1 MRVCI
6 PTALPG
12 IITGAMLAVARA
24 MGETAPLL
32 LTALGNDLFTEY
44 NPAKRM
50 STLSLQIF
58 DNAVTGFQ
66 EGQARAWAGALTLI
80 AIVLIFTFDCSL
92 LRPPS
97 SHIECLTW
105 PLNLLPRRRSRT
117 TTLTTP
123 GAIGRRAVD
132 REAQRLVR
140 QASCR
145 RRRGPGGAGASVTAL
160 IGPSGC
166 GKSTLLRCVNRMH
179 EIVPGARVE
188 GRVMFGG
195 QNIYDPDIDP
205 GSVRSEIGMVFQ
217 RPNPFPTKSIFEN
230 AIIGVRLAKSAG
242 DRKLDDIAESA
253 LRRAQLWDEVK
264 DRLNKPAV
272 SLSGGQQQRLCIAR
286 AVAVDPALL
295 LMDEPCSALDPIA
308 TFKIEELI
316 REIADQYTVI
326 IVTHNMQQATR
337 VSQLHRAS

>member
-1 MRVCI
+1 M
-6 PTALPG
+6 PD
-12 IITGAMLAVARA
+12 VAT
-24 MGETAPLL
+24 EPAPA
-32 LTALGNDLFTEY
+32 TSTPDDT
-44 NPAKRM
+44 M
-50 STLSLQIF
+50 STPEASVEGLSIEKL
-58 DNAVTGFQ
+58 NAWFGKHHVV
-66 EGQARAWAGALTLI
+66 A
-80 AIVLIFTFDCSL
+80 D
-92 LRPPS
+92 
-97 SHIECLTW
+97 
-105 PLNLLPRRRSRT
+105 
-117 TTLTTP
+117 
-123 GAIGRRAVD
+123 VD
-132 REAQRLVR
+132 LSAPVHQ
-140 QASCR
+140 
-145 RRRGPGGAGASVTAL
+145 VTAL

-166 GKSTLLRCVNRMH
+166 GKSTVLRCINRMH
-179 EIVPGARVE
+179 EIVPGAKVE

-195 QNIYDPDIDP
+195 QNVYDPEIDP

-230 AIIGVRLAKSAG
+230 AIIGVRLARSAG

-337 VSQLHRAS
+337 VSQYTGFMTIERAGEPGRMVEFGTTDQIFGSPAKAATEAYVSGRVG

>member
-1 MRVCI
+1 MPDVATESA
-6 PTALPG
+6 PAQTPMSGTAPDTPAASDGLT
-12 IITGAMLAVARA
+12 IEKLNAWFSKHHAVADVDLV
-24 MGETAPLL
+24 AP
-32 LTALGNDLFTEY
+32 AH
-44 NPAKRM
+44 K
-50 STLSLQIF
+50 
-58 DNAVTGFQ
+58 
-66 EGQARAWAGALTLI
+66 
-80 AIVLIFTFDCSL
+80 
-92 LRPPS
+92 
-97 SHIECLTW
+97 
-105 PLNLLPRRRSRT
+105 
-117 TTLTTP
+117 
-123 GAIGRRAVD
+123 
-132 REAQRLVR
+132 
-140 QASCR
+140 
-145 RRRGPGGAGASVTAL
+145 VTAL

-166 GKSTLLRCVNRMH
+166 GKSTVLRCVNRMH

-188 GRVMFGG
+188 GRVMFSG
-195 QNIYDPDIDP
+195 QNVYDPDIDA

-242 DRKLDDIAESA
+242 NRKLDDIAESA

-264 DRLNKPAV
+264 DRLHKPAV

-316 REIADQYTVI
+316 REIAGQYTVI

-337 VSQLHRAS
+337 VSQYTGFMTIEHAGDPGRLVEFGATEQIFGAPAKPATEAYVSGRVG

>member
-1 MRVCI
+1 MDDKVTDPETSVQGLSIERLNAWFGKHHV
-6 PTALPG
+6 
-12 IITGAMLAVARA
+12 VADVDL
-24 MGETAPLL
+24 TAP
-32 LTALGNDLFTEY
+32 AH
-44 NPAKRM
+44 R
-50 STLSLQIF
+50 
-58 DNAVTGFQ
+58 
-66 EGQARAWAGALTLI
+66 
-80 AIVLIFTFDCSL
+80 
-92 LRPPS
+92 
-97 SHIECLTW
+97 
-105 PLNLLPRRRSRT
+105 
-117 TTLTTP
+117 
-123 GAIGRRAVD
+123 
-132 REAQRLVR
+132 
-140 QASCR
+140 
-145 RRRGPGGAGASVTAL
+145 VTAL

-188 GRVMFGG
+188 GRIMFGG
-195 QNIYDPDIDP
+195 QNVYDPGIDP

-230 AIIGVRLAKSAG
+230 TIIGVRLAKSAG
-242 DRKLDDIAESA
+242 DRKLDDIAEAA

-264 DRLNKPAV
+264 DRLNKAAV

-337 VSQLHRAS
+337 VSHFTGFMTIERAGEPGRLVEFGTTDQIFGAPAQAATEAYVSGRVG

>member
-1 MRVCI
+1 MST
-6 PTALPG
+6 P
-12 IITGAMLAVARA
+12 
-24 MGETAPLL
+24 ETAADGLSIEKL
-32 LTALGNDLFTEY
+32 NAWFGKHHVVADVSLAA
-44 NPAKRM
+44 PAHR
-50 STLSLQIF
+50 
-58 DNAVTGFQ
+58 
-66 EGQARAWAGALTLI
+66 
-80 AIVLIFTFDCSL
+80 
-92 LRPPS
+92 
-97 SHIECLTW
+97 
-105 PLNLLPRRRSRT
+105 
-117 TTLTTP
+117 
-123 GAIGRRAVD
+123 
-132 REAQRLVR
+132 
-140 QASCR
+140 
-145 RRRGPGGAGASVTAL
+145 VTAL

-179 EIVPGARVE
+179 EIVPGARVD
-188 GRVMFGG
+188 GRVIFGG

-217 RPNPFPTKSIFEN
+217 RPNPFPTKSIYEN

-316 REIADQYTVI
+316 GEIADQYTVI

-337 VSQLHRAS
+337 VSHSPAS

>member
-1 MRVCI
+1 MPDVATE
-6 PTALPG
+6 PAPATAK
-12 IITGAMLAVARA
+12 A
-24 MGETAPLL
+24 
-32 LTALGNDLFTEY
+32 D
-44 NPAKRM
+44 
-50 STLSLQIF
+50 
-58 DNAVTGFQ
+58 D
-66 EGQARAWAGALTLI
+66 
-80 AIVLIFTFDCSL
+80 
-92 LRPPS
+92 
-97 SHIECLTW
+97 
-105 PLNLLPRRRSRT
+105 
-117 TTLTTP
+117 TTP
-123 GAIGRRAVD
+123 AAPATPVEGLSIDKLNAWFGKHHVVADVD
-132 REAQRLVR
+132 LVAPAHR
-140 QASCR
+140 
-145 RRRGPGGAGASVTAL
+145 VTAL

-188 GRVMFGG
+188 GRVMFSG

-230 AIIGVRLAKSAG
+230 AIIGVRLAKTAG
-242 DRKLDDIAESA
+242 GRKLDDIAEA
-253 LRRAQLWDEVK
+253 TLRRAQLWDEVK

-286 AVAVDPALL
+286 AVAVDPTLL

-337 VSQLHRAS
+337 VSQFTGFMTIEHVGDPGRLIEFGATDQIFGSPANAATEAYVSGRVG

>member
-1 MRVCI
+1 MD
-6 PTALPG
+6 G
-12 IITGAMLAVARA
+12 TGTPPASSADGLSIDKLNAWFGKHHVVADVDLS
-24 MGETAPLL
+24 AP
-32 LTALGNDLFTEY
+32 AH
-44 NPAKRM
+44 R
-50 STLSLQIF
+50 
-58 DNAVTGFQ
+58 
-66 EGQARAWAGALTLI
+66 
-80 AIVLIFTFDCSL
+80 
-92 LRPPS
+92 
-97 SHIECLTW
+97 
-105 PLNLLPRRRSRT
+105 
-117 TTLTTP
+117 
-123 GAIGRRAVD
+123 
-132 REAQRLVR
+132 
-140 QASCR
+140 
-145 RRRGPGGAGASVTAL
+145 VTAL

-242 DRKLDDIAESA
+242 SRKLDEIAEGA

-264 DRLNKPAV
+264 DRLHKPAV

-316 REIADQYTVI
+316 REIADEYTVI

-337 VSQLHRAS
+337 VSQFTGFMTIERAGEPGRLVEFGATDQIFGSPAKAATEAYVSGRVG

>member
-1 MRVCI
+1 M
-6 PTALPG
+6 PD
-12 IITGAMLAVARA
+12 VATESAPATPRA
-24 MGETAPLL
+24 DETTNHPETAVDGLSVEKL
-32 LTALGNDLFTEY
+32 NAWFGKHHVVADVDLKA
-44 NPAKRM
+44 PA
-50 STLSLQIF
+50 
-58 DNAVTGFQ
+58 
-66 EGQARAWAGALTLI
+66 
-80 AIVLIFTFDCSL
+80 
-92 LRPPS
+92 
-97 SHIECLTW
+97 
-105 PLNLLPRRRSRT
+105 RR
-117 TTLTTP
+117 
-123 GAIGRRAVD
+123 
-132 REAQRLVR
+132 
-140 QASCR
+140 
-145 RRRGPGGAGASVTAL
+145 VTAL

-195 QNIYDPDIDP
+195 QNIYDPEIDP

-230 AIIGVRLAKSAG
+230 AIIGVRLARSAG

-264 DRLNKPAV
+264 DRLGKPAV

-286 AVAVDPALL
+286 AVAVDPTLL

-337 VSQLHRAS
+337 VSQFTGFMTIQHAGEPGRLVEFGTTDQIFGSPAQAATEAYVSGRVG

>member
-1 MRVCI
+1 MRD
-6 PTALPG
+6 
-12 IITGAMLAVARA
+12 VATEPAPVMSDGSMSAPEPSADGLSIEKLNAWFGKHHVVADVDLRA
-24 MGETAPLL
+24 
-32 LTALGNDLFTEY
+32 
-44 NPAKRM
+44 PAH
-50 STLSLQIF
+50 Q
-58 DNAVTGFQ
+58 
-66 EGQARAWAGALTLI
+66 
-80 AIVLIFTFDCSL
+80 
-92 LRPPS
+92 
-97 SHIECLTW
+97 
-105 PLNLLPRRRSRT
+105 
-117 TTLTTP
+117 
-123 GAIGRRAVD
+123 
-132 REAQRLVR
+132 
-140 QASCR
+140 
-145 RRRGPGGAGASVTAL
+145 VTAL

-166 GKSTLLRCVNRMH
+166 GKSTVLRCVNRMH

-195 QNIYDPDIDP
+195 QNVYDQDIDP

-230 AIIGVRLAKSAG
+230 AIIGVRLARSAG
-242 DRKLDDIAESA
+242 DRRLDDIAESA

-286 AVAVDPALL
+286 AIAVDPALL

-337 VSQLHRAS
+337 VSHYTGFMTIERTGEPGRLIEFGTTDQIFGSPANAATEAYVSGRVG

>member
-1 MRVCI
+1 MT
-6 PTALPG
+6 TAETYEEGLSISELNAWFG
-12 IITGAMLAVARA
+12 KHHVVADVNLRA
-24 MGETAPLL
+24 
-32 LTALGNDLFTEY
+32 
-44 NPAKRM
+44 PAHR
-50 STLSLQIF
+50 
-58 DNAVTGFQ
+58 
-66 EGQARAWAGALTLI
+66 
-80 AIVLIFTFDCSL
+80 
-92 LRPPS
+92 
-97 SHIECLTW
+97 
-105 PLNLLPRRRSRT
+105 
-117 TTLTTP
+117 
-123 GAIGRRAVD
+123 
-132 REAQRLVR
+132 
-140 QASCR
+140 
-145 RRRGPGGAGASVTAL
+145 VTAL

-179 EIVPGARVE
+179 EIVPGARAE

-195 QNIYDPDIDP
+195 QNVYDPDIDP

-242 DRKLDDIAESA
+242 DRKLDDIAEGA

-264 DRLNKPAV
+264 DRLGKPAV

-337 VSQLHRAS
+337 VSQFTGFMTIEHAGEPGRMVEFGATDQIFGSPVEAATEAYVSGRVG

>member
-1 MRVCI
+1 MADVATE
-6 PTALPG
+6 PAP
-12 IITGAMLAVARA
+12 ARA
-24 MGETAPLL
+24 KVDDTMTTSETSLEGLSIEQLNAWFGKHHVVSDVSLVAP
-32 LTALGNDLFTEY
+32 AH
-44 NPAKRM
+44 R
-50 STLSLQIF
+50 
-58 DNAVTGFQ
+58 
-66 EGQARAWAGALTLI
+66 
-80 AIVLIFTFDCSL
+80 
-92 LRPPS
+92 
-97 SHIECLTW
+97 
-105 PLNLLPRRRSRT
+105 
-117 TTLTTP
+117 
-123 GAIGRRAVD
+123 
-132 REAQRLVR
+132 
-140 QASCR
+140 
-145 RRRGPGGAGASVTAL
+145 VTAI

-195 QNIYDPDIDP
+195 QNVYDPDIDP

-242 DRKLDDIAESA
+242 SRKLDDIAEGA
-253 LRRAQLWDEVK
+253 LR
-264 DRLNKPAV
+264 
-272 SLSGGQQQRLCIAR
+272 LSGGQQQRLCIAR

-337 VSQLHRAS
+337 VSQFTGFMTIERAGEPGRLIEFGATDQIFGSPAQAATEAYVSGRVG